1 MSRLQVNESTGTTT
15 SSPPFPQARAAC
27 SSRGPSPMRWSP
39 ACKSSGRRFF
49 LWMTRRPPSR
59 ISLAYGAGAYR
70 VGSWALPAR
79 TARQPPK
86 TSCATCSHAQGAL
99 RLRAATRTTSSAC
112 QTRCLL
118 PMLIPATSWSR
129 WACADSGRSSR
140 CAHSCA
146 PIGELSP
153 RSARATSS
161 CLAAARTSRARN
173 PSSSRRFPKVALLF

>member
-1 MSRLQVNESTGTTT
+1 MSRSQVNESTGTTT
-15 SSPPFPQARAAC
+15 FSPPFPQARAAC

-39 ACKSSGRRFF
+39 ARKSSGRRFF
-49 LWMTRRPPSR
+49 LWMTRRPPSP
-59 ISLAYGAGAYR
+59 ISLAYGAGACR
-70 VGSWALPAR
+70 AGLWALPVR

-99 RLRAATRTTSSAC
+99 RLRAATRTTSSAFR
-112 QTRCLL
+112 TRCLP
-118 PMLIPATSWSR
+118 PMPTLSTLWSR

-140 CAHSCA
+140 CAPSCA

-161 CLAAARTSRARN
+161 CWAAVRISHAPN
-173 PSSSRRFPKVALLF
+173 PSSSRRFPKAALLF

>member
-1 MSRLQVNESTGTTT
+1 MSRLQASESTGTTT
-15 SSPPFPQARAAC
+15 SSPPFPRARAAR

-49 LWMTRRPPSR
+49 LWMTRRSPSP
-59 ISLAYGAGAYR
+59 ISLAYGAGACR

-79 TARQPPK
+79 MARQQPK

-112 QTRCLL
+112 RTRCLP
-118 PMLIPATSWSR
+118 PMPTLSTLWSR
-129 WACADSGRSSR
+129 WACAAAARSIR

-146 PIGELSP
+146 PSGESS
-153 RSARATSS
+153 RKSARATSS

-173 PSSSRRFPKVALLF
+173 PSSSRRFPKAASLS

>member
-1 MSRLQVNESTGTTT
+1 MLRLQVNESTGTTT
-15 SSPPFPQARAAC
+15 SSPPFPRARAAC

-49 LWMTRRPPSR
+49 LWMTHRPPSP
-59 ISLAYGAGAYR
+59 ISLVYGAGACR
-70 VGSWALPAR
+70 VGLWALPAR

-99 RLRAATRTTSSAC
+99 RLRAATRTMSSAC
-112 QTRCLL
+112 RTRCLP
-118 PMLIPATSWSR
+118 PMPTLSTLWLR
-129 WACADSGRSSR
+129 WACAAAARSIR
-140 CAHSCA
+140 CVPSCA

-161 CLAAARTSRARN
+161 CWVVVRISRAPN
-173 PSSSRRFPKVALLF
+173 PSSSPRFPKAVLLF